1 VEREVNRRP
10 YDSPVRR
17 QRAER
22 TRRAVLRAARRH
34 FDRDG
39 YAARVSAIARSARV
53 SVDTVY
59 TTVGRKPELLL
70 AVIDIVLGSSEDTI
84 PAEQRDYVRALTAAP
99 TAEEKLEIYAT
110 ALGRLMP
117 QVAPLQAALAQAS
130 VAEPECARV
139 WRHLKDRR
147 AANMHRLAQDL
158 RTTGQLR
165 DDLTD
170 DDVADLVWVTNSLEH
185 YTLLVERG
193 WDADRYATH
202 LADLWKRVLLG

>member
-1 VEREVNRRP
+1 MENEVNRRP
-10 YDSPVRR
+10 YDSPLRR
-17 QRAER
+17 HQAQR
-22 TRRAVLRAARRH
+22 TRRSVLRAARRH

-39 YAARVSAIARSARV
+39 YAARVSAIATSARV

-70 AVIDIVLGSSEDTI
+70 AVIDTVLGSSEDAI
-84 PAEQRDYVRALTAAP
+84 PAEQRDYVRALTSAP
-99 TAEEKLEIYAT
+99 TAEEKLEIYAA

-117 QVAPLQAALAQAS
+117 QVAPLLAALAQAS
-130 VAEPECARV
+130 VTEPECARV
-139 WRHLKDRR
+139 WQHLKERR
-147 AANMHRLAQDL
+147 AANMHHLAEGL
-158 RTTGQLR
+158 RSTGQLR

-170 DDVADLVWVTNSLEH
+170 DDVADVVWVTNSLE
-185 YTLLVERG
+185 YFTLLVERR

>member
-1 VEREVNRRP
+1 MDSQVNRRA

-17 QRAER
+17 ERAER
-22 TRRAVLRAARRH
+22 TRRAVLKAARTH

-39 YAARVSAIARSARV
+39 YAARVTAIARSARV

-59 TTVGRKPELLL
+59 AAVGRKPELLL
-70 AVIDIVLGSSEDTI
+70 AVIDTVLGSSQDAI
-84 PAEQRDYVRALTAAP
+84 PAEERDYVRAMLAAP
-99 TAEEKLEIYAT
+99 TAEEKLEIYAA

-139 WRHLKDRR
+139 WRQLKDRR
-147 AANMHRLAQDL
+147 AANMRRLAQDL
-158 RTTGQLR
+158 RSTGQVR
-165 DDLTD
+165 DDLSD

-185 YTLLVERG
+185 YTLLLERG
-193 WDADRYATH
+193 WDADRYAVH
-202 LADLWKRVLLG
+202 LADVWKRVLLA